1 MFPVSPALAR
11 GVHLV
16 GSVPLA
22 STEAVFR
29 SVAAEI
35 GDRVRRIPDG
45 ETGPRSDWIVWQ
57 LPLFTSQPALEIVP
71 PAPGSWRPLP
81 RVRLAD
87 GANVEAV
94 RFEALGYAD
103 AAITSYRTFAR
114 LKRDGVVPA
123 ACRFQICLPTPL
135 APICAFV
142 VPEHQGQLEPLYEE
156 RLLAELALI
165 LREIPRDQLAIQWDT
180 NFEFGMLEA
189 VFPVWFDDVK
199 GGILE
204 RLLRLSRHVP
214 PDVELG
220 YHFCYG
226 DVQGRHFK
234 EPQDAGKLVE
244 IANALTASLGRPLNW
259 LHMPVPRART
269 DEPYYAPLRELRLRP
284 ETELYLGL
292 VHHADGIE
300 GGARRMD
307 VARRFATDFGVAT
320 ECGWGRRA
328 PATIGDLLR
337 IHRDLSTPLHE
348 PSAPR
353 RTFTWPPGFVRVPDE
368 DWTRQPVDTFGLRYD
383 TVENHGW
390 YRNLDPTVEDL
401 ARYLTGG
408 QILVDYSGGTG
419 ILLDRLKLRIF
430 DRQFGVV
437 IADSSPKF
445 LRVALDKFCDD
456 ERVAFR
462 CLRWLK
468 EEKRLQLLEEVLGP
482 ELLARKV
489 DALAS
494 TNAIHLYLNLPE
506 TLASWAR
513 VLKPGGRVFVQSG
526 NIRNPDAKPSEWV
539 LDETVWAI
547 HEVAVGLVR
556 NDARYAV
563 YRPALDD
570 EARMQAYMAY
580 RDRVFLPVRP
590 LDYYVGCLTGA
601 GFVVEEVTARG
612 IEAHVD
618 DWFEFL
624 SAYHEAVLG
633 WVGGSSKVEGAA
645 ANDAAVRDRLA
656 LIRHAMDT
664 LFGGRPSFRCC
675 WTYINALGGGLR
687 PPSDGE
693 ERAS

>member
-1 MFPVSPALAR
+1 VSDAPRSFAR

-22 STEAVFR
+22 SPDLVFR
-29 SVAAEI
+29 TVAGAL
-35 GDRVRRIPDG
+35 GDRLRRIPDG

-57 LPLFTSQPALEIVP
+57 LPIFTSQPELEVMP
-71 PAPGSWRPLP
+71 PAPDSWRPLP
-81 RVRLAD
+81 RVRLGNGARAD
-87 GANVEAV
+87 NV

-103 AAITSYRTFAR
+103 AAIASYRTFAR
-114 LKRDGVVPA
+114 LKRDGVVPV
-123 ACRFQICLPTPL
+123 ACRFQVCLPTPL

-142 VPEHQGQLEPLYEE
+142 VPEHQEVLEPLYEA
-156 RLLAELALI
+156 RLLAEVELV
-165 LREIPRDQLAIQWDT
+165 LREVPHDQLAIQWDT
-180 NFEFGMLEA
+180 NFEFGMLEG
-189 VFPVWFDDVK
+189 VFPVWFGDVK

-214 PDVELG
+214 HDVELG

-226 DVQGRHFK
+226 DVRGRHFK
-234 EPQDAGKLVE
+234 EPADSGKLVE

-259 LHMPVPRART
+259 VHLPVPRERM
-269 DEPYYAPLRELRLRP
+269 DEAYYAPLRELRLRA

-292 VHHADGIE
+292 IHHSDGVD
-300 GGARRMD
+300 GGARRME
-307 VARRFATDFGVAT
+307 VATSFATGFGAAT

-328 PATIGDLLR
+328 PATIAELLR
-337 IHRDLSTPLHE
+337 IHREL
-348 PSAPR
+348 SAPIHEAGGHR
-353 RTFTWPPGFVRVPDE
+353 QPFEWPAGFVRIPDE
-368 DWTRQPVDTFGLRYD
+368 DWTRQPTDTFGLRYD

-408 QILVDYSGGTG
+408 QILIDYSGGTG

-430 DRQFGVV
+430 DRQFGML

-445 LRVALDKFCDD
+445 LRVALDKFGDD
-456 ERVAFR
+456 ERVALR

-468 EEKRLQLLEEVLGP
+468 EEKRLQVLEEVLGA
-482 ELLARKV
+482 ELVARPV
-489 DALAS
+489 DAIAS
-494 TNAIHLYLNLPE
+494 TNAIHLYLDLPD

-513 VLKPGGRVFVQSG
+513 VLRPGGRVFVQSG

-556 NDARYAV
+556 NDTRYAA
-563 YRPALDD
+563 YRSMLDD
-570 EARMQAYMAY
+570 DARMRAYLAY

-590 LDYYVGCLTGA
+590 LSYYVQCLEEA
-601 GFVVEEVTARG
+601 GFAVDEVTARG
-612 IEAHVD
+612 IEARVD

-633 WVGGSSKVEGAA
+633 WVGGSSKVEGSAA
-645 ANDAAVRDRLA
+645 GADAVRDRLA
-656 LIRHAMDT
+656 LIRAAMET

-675 WTYINALGGGLR
+675 WTYVNAVR
-687 PPSDGE
+687 S
-693 ERAS
+693 